1 MRRVRALIEKWFEWD
16 ATLEWTAESNPAS
29 LTGELCERWRD
40 AGVSRLSVGVQ
51 SFDDA
56 VLRWLGRLHDAAGAQ
71 AALTRARAAGF
82 ENINLDLIFGLP
94 ADLDRDWEAEVRATA
109 NLAVTHVSTY
119 GLTAEPRT
127 ALGKWVKSGR
137 VRMPD
142 DDSYGGEY
150 LAAAAALSD
159 AGYVHYEVSNFAKP
173 AHECR
178 HNWQCWEGAPYL
190 GLGPSANSYL
200 GGCRFWNVYG
210 WEAYRKA
217 AREGGSLR
225 EGGERLTPDQSALER
240 VWLALRT
247 RSGLPID
254 DPVWG
259 ASAEQGAIPQV
270 WAEAGWL
277 VSAGGRAR
285 LTPEGWLRMDAL
297 VAELGWR
304 LEE

>member
-1 MRRVRALIEKWFEWD
+1 
-16 ATLEWTAESNPAS
+16 
-29 LTGELCERWRD
+29 
-40 AGVSRLSVGVQ
+40 
-51 SFDDA
+51 
-56 VLRWLGRLHDAAGAQ
+56 
-71 AALTRARAAGF
+71 
-82 ENINLDLIFGLP
+82 
-94 ADLDRDWEAEVRATA
+94 
-109 NLAVTHVSTY
+109 
-119 GLTAEPRT
+119 
-127 ALGKWVKSGR
+127 
-137 VRMPD
+137 
-142 DDSYGGEY
+142 
-150 LAAAAALSD
+150 
-159 AGYVHYEVSNFAKP
+159 
-173 AHECR
+173 
-178 HNWQCWEGAPYL
+178 
-190 GLGPSANSYL
+190 
-200 GGCRFWNVYG
+200 VYG